1 MPKKPVK
8 RLKSKPRKEGRKAM
22 SANSEEKVPVNG
34 EIREGANVDKIRDIL
49 FGSQMRDYDKRFGR
63 LEERLAKAA
72 DALREDLKKR
82 FDSLESFVQQEVES
96 LHQRLKTEKSE
107 RVDATK
113 ELTRETRD
121 SAKSF
126 ENRLSQIDEHLTQ
139 AQGDLRTRILDQSK
153 TLLNEIQKAHSEMEA
168 SLEREAETLRND
180 KTDRA
185 TLADLLTEMA
195 LRLKDELE
203 LPGK

>member
-1 MPKKPVK
+1 
-8 RLKSKPRKEGRKAM
+8 M
-22 SANSEEKVPVNG
+22 SANNEETVAGNG
-34 EIREGANVDKIRDIL
+34 DVREGANVDKIRDIL
-49 FGSQMRDYDKRFGR
+49 FGSQMRDYDKRFVR

-72 DALREDLKKR
+72 DALRDDLKKR

-96 LHQRLKTEKSE
+96 IHQRLKGEKSE
-107 RVDATK
+107 RVEAHK

-121 SAKSF
+121 SAKTLD
-126 ENRLSQIDEHLTQ
+126 NRLSQLDDHLSS
-139 AQGDLRTRILDQSK
+139 AQGDLRSRILDQSK

-168 SLEREAETLRND
+168 SLDREAETLRNE

>member
-1 MPKKPVK
+1 METIVMSTPMPAPDQ
-8 RLKSKPRKEGRKAM
+8 EKA
-22 SANSEEKVPVNG
+22 PGNG
-34 EIREGANVDKIRDIL
+34 DVREGANVDKIRDIL
-49 FGSQMRDYDKRFGR
+49 FGSQMRDYDKRFAR

-72 DALREDLKKR
+72 DALRDDLKKR

-107 RVDATK
+107 RLETLK

-121 SAKSF
+121 SSKML
-126 ENRLSQIDEHLTQ
+126 ENRLSQLDEHLVA
-139 AQGDLRTRILDQSK
+139 AQGDLRARILDQSK
-153 TLLNEIQKAHSEMEA
+153 ALLNEIQKSHSEMES

-195 LRLKDELE
+195 LRLRGELE
-203 LPGK
+203 LPK

>member
-1 MPKKPVK
+1 
-8 RLKSKPRKEGRKAM
+8 M
-22 SANSEEKVPVNG
+22 SANNEEKVPGNG
-34 EIREGANVDKIRDIL
+34 DVREGANVDKIRDIL
-49 FGSQMRDYDKRFGR
+49 FGSQMRDYDKRFMR

-72 DALREDLKKR
+72 DALRDDLKKR

-96 LHQRLKTEKSE
+96 IHQRLKTEKSE
-107 RVDATK
+107 RVEAIK
-113 ELTRETRD
+113 ELAREMRESSKTH
-121 SAKSF
+121 
-126 ENRLSQIDEHLTQ
+126 ENRLSQLDDHLSS
-139 AQGDLRTRILDQSK
+139 AQGDLRSRILDQSK

-168 SLEREAETLRND
+168 SLEREAETLRTE

>member
-1 MPKKPVK
+1 
-8 RLKSKPRKEGRKAM
+8 M
-22 SANSEEKVPVNG
+22 SANDEEKVAGNG
-34 EIREGANVDKIRDIL
+34 DVREGANVDKIRDIL
-49 FGSQMRDYDKRFGR
+49 FGSQMRDYDKRFTR

-72 DALREDLKKR
+72 DALRDDLKKR

-96 LHQRLKTEKSE
+96 IHQRLKAEKAE
-107 RVDATK
+107 RMDADK

-121 SAKSF
+121 SSKTLDH
-126 ENRLSQIDEHLTQ
+126 RLSQLDEHLSS
-139 AQGDLRTRILDQSK
+139 AQGDLRARILDQSK
-153 TLLNEIQKAHSEMEA
+153 AMLNEIQKSHSEMES
-168 SLEREAETLRND
+168 SLEREAEMLRNE

-195 LRLKDELE
+195 LRLKGELE

>member
-8 RLKSKPRKEGRKAM
+8 SPKSKPKQGGRKAM
-22 SANSEEKVPVNG
+22 SANNEEKIPVNG
-34 EIREGANVDKIRDIL
+34 ELREGANVDKIRDIL
-49 FGSQMRDYDKRFGR
+49 FGSQMRDYDKRFTR

-72 DALREDLKKR
+72 DALRDDLKKR

-107 RVDATK
+107 RVDTLK
-113 ELTRETRD
+113 ELTRETRE
-121 SAKSF
+121 SAKSLD
-126 ENRLSQIDEHLTQ
+126 NRLSQVDDHLTT

-153 TLLNEIQKAHSEMEA
+153 SLLNEIQKAHSEMES
-168 SLEREAETLRND
+168 SLEREAESLRNE

>member
-1 MPKKPVK
+1 
-8 RLKSKPRKEGRKAM
+8 M
-22 SANSEEKVPVNG
+22 SADNDEKATGNG

-72 DALREDLKKR
+72 DALRDDLKKR

-96 LHQRLKTEKSE
+96 IHQRLKTEKSE
-107 RVDATK
+107 RVEALK

-121 SAKSF
+121 SAKTLDH
-126 ENRLSQIDEHLTQ
+126 RLSQLDEHLSS
-139 AQGDLRTRILDQSK
+139 AQGELRGRILDQSK
-153 TLLNEIQKAHSEMEA
+153 TLLNEIQKAHSEMES
-168 SLEREAETLRND
+168 SLEREAESLRND

>member
-1 MPKKPVK
+1 MPDKPIKAKK
-8 RLKSKPRKEGRKAM
+8 GGWKAM
-22 SANSEEKVPVNG
+22 SADNEDTVPGNG
-34 EIREGANVDKIRDIL
+34 DAREGANVDKIRDIL

-72 DALREDLKKR
+72 DALRDDLKKR

-96 LHQRLKTEKSE
+96 LQQRLKTEKSE
-107 RVDATK
+107 RVDTLK
-113 ELTRETRD
+113 DLTRETRD
-121 SAKSF
+121 SSKTL
-126 ENRLSQIDEHLTQ
+126 ENRLSQLDEQLAT
-139 AQGDLRTRILDQSK
+139 AQGDLRSRILDQSK
-153 TLLNEIQKAHSEMEA
+153 TLLNEIHKAHSEME
-168 SLEREAETLRND
+168 STLEREAETLRND

>member
-1 MPKKPVK
+1 
-8 RLKSKPRKEGRKAM
+8 M
-22 SANSEEKVPVNG
+22 SANNEDKVGGNG
-34 EIREGANVDKIRDIL
+34 DIREGANVDKIRDIL
-49 FGSQMRDYDKRFGR
+49 FGSQMRDYDKRFVR

-72 DALREDLKKR
+72 DALRDDLKKR

-96 LHQRLKTEKSE
+96 LHQRVKAEKSE
-107 RVDATK
+107 RVDSVK

-121 SAKSF
+121 SSKTL
-126 ENRLSQIDEHLTQ
+126 EGRLSQLDEHLTS

-153 TLLNEIQKAHSEMEA
+153 TLSGEIRKAHTEMESA
-168 SLEREAETLRND
+168 LEREAETLRNE

-185 TLADLLTEMA
+185 ALADLLTEMA

>member
-1 MPKKPVK
+1 
-8 RLKSKPRKEGRKAM
+8 M
-22 SANSEEKVPVNG
+22 SANNEDKVSGNG
-34 EIREGANVDKIRDIL
+34 DIREGANVDKIRDIL
-49 FGSQMRDYDKRFGR
+49 FGSQMRDYDKRFVR

-72 DALREDLKKR
+72 DALRDDLKKR
-82 FDSLESFVQQEVES
+82 FDSLESFVQGEVES
-96 LHQRLKTEKSE
+96 LHQRLKAEKSE
-107 RVDATK
+107 RVDSLK

-121 SAKSF
+121 SSKTLES
-126 ENRLSQIDEHLTQ
+126 RLSQLDEHLTS

-153 TLLNEIQKAHSEMEA
+153 TLSSEIRKAHTEMETA
-168 SLEREAETLRND
+168 LEREAETLRNE

-185 TLADLLTEMA
+185 ALADLLTEMA

>member
-1 MPKKPVK
+1 MPQKHTKHTKHVKPA
-8 RLKSKPRKEGRKAM
+8 KSIKPRKGGRKTM
-22 SANSEEKVPVNG
+22 SADEEKTAENG
-34 EIREGANVDKIRDIL
+34 DIREGANVDKIRDIL
-49 FGSQMRDYDKRFGR
+49 FGSQMRDYDKRFSR

-121 SAKSF
+121 NSKTL
-126 ENRLSQIDEHLTQ
+126 ENRLSQLDEHLTT
-139 AQGDLRTRILDQSK
+139 AQGDLRSRILDQ
-153 TLLNEIQKAHSEMEA
+153 
-168 SLEREAETLRND
+168 
-180 KTDRA
+180 
-185 TLADLLTEMA
+185 
-195 LRLKDELE
+195 
-203 LPGK
+203 